1 MELLN
6 SKIKR
11 RINSNQIEDKIKTI
25 IVTSSDYNTQTN
37 KVTLELIKSL
47 TRQNKTVLLINADIE
62 KEINKVK
69 YEKMIKKEKLYIVDY
84 QEIINRKDSILG
96 TADMKEFISKSEE
109 NYDYVILNAPGI
121 GVNNDIM
128 VLSNFVHK
136 TILVQGNNMDNIREA
151 NLKLKMIRAD
161 VLRIK

>member
-11 RINSNQIEDKIKTI
+11 KINSNHIEDNIKAI

-37 KVTLELIKSL
+37 KVILELIKRL
-47 TRQNKTVLLINADIE
+47 TRKNKTVLLINADIE
-62 KEINKVK
+62 KEINKIK
-69 YEKMIKKEKLYIVDY
+69 YENMIKKEKLYIVDY

-96 TADMKEFISKSEE
+96 TTSMEEFIRKSEE

-128 VLSNFVHK
+128 VLSNFVDK
-136 TILVQGNNMDNIREA
+136 TILVQGNNMDNIRSA
-151 NLKLKMIRAD
+151 NSKLKMIRAD